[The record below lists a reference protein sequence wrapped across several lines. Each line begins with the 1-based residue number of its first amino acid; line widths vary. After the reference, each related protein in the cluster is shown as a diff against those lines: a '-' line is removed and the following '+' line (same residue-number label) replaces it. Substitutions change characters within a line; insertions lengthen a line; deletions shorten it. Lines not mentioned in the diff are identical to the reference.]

1 MTEEQKPFNGYL
13 HGSQLLTAAINQGLS
28 DGVTIDEM
36 FAALKVQIEVI
47 NLRLT
52 QVVFENQQ
60 REMLKAQ
67 AQQQASEVPN
77 EN

>member
-13 HGSQLLTAAINQGLS
+13 RGSELLTSVINQGLS
-28 DGVTIDEM
+28 EGVTIDEM

-67 AQQQASEVPN
+67 AQAQAQEVPN

>member
-13 HGSQLLTAAINQGLS
+13 HGSQLLTTAINQGLS

-67 AQQQASEVPN
+67 AQASEVPN